1 MALSPSILKSWPLIA
16 AAAAAAMLAT
26 AHGFESFGHYEPC
39 TLCLRQREVYWAAL
53 ATGLIGFG
61 LGQTGRRHERTAS
74 LILGVL
80 FATGAV
86 VAAYHAGAE
95 WKWWPGPTTCSGA
108 GGGAISEHSVADLF
122 AGAKI
127 RAPACDEASW
137 RLYGLSM
144 AGYNVL
150 ISIVLSVISLL
161 VAFRGK
167 LRK

>member
-1 MALSPSILKSWPLIA
+1 MAFSPSILKSWPLIA
-16 AAAAAAMLAT
+16 AVAAAAMLAT
-26 AHGFESFGHYEPC
+26 AHGFETFGHYEPC
-39 TLCLRQREVYWAAL
+39 TLCLRQREVYWAAF

-80 FATGAV
+80 FATGAL

-95 WKWWPGPTTCSGA
+95 WKWWPGPTTCSSA
-108 GGGAISEHSVADLF
+108 GRGVISEHAVADLF

-150 ISIVLSVISLL
+150 ISVVLSVVSLL